1 MSFKSA
7 LLYDM
12 DCIIEEMDDVETE
25 DLLEISEKV
34 IKFYYLLINEV
45 GYRNSLK

>member
-1 MSFKSA
+1 MSLKSA

-12 DCIIEEMDDVETE
+12 DYITKEIENVETD
-25 DLLEISEKV
+25 DLIEISEKI
-34 IKFYYLLINEV
+34 IKFYYLLLNEV

>member
-12 DCIIEEMDDVETE
+12 DYIIKEMDDVETE
-25 DLLEISEKV
+25 DLVEISEKV
-34 IKFYYLLINEV
+34 IKFYYLLLNEV